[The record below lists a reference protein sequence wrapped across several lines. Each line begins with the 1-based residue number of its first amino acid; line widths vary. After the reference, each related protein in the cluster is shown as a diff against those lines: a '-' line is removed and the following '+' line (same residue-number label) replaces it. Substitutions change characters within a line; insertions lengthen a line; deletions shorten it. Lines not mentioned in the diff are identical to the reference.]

1 MSTTLL
7 CWVMDTPSHKNFP
20 VNIKNDAIWGGVKDA
35 IKEKKKNEFA
45 DIDAD
50 TLDLWKVHH

>member
-1 MSTTLL
+1 
-7 CWVMDTPSHKNFP
+7 MDTPSHKNFP
-20 VNIKNDAIWGGVKDA
+20 VNIKNDAIWGGVKAA